1 MSGIMKYSAFFVIS
15 DLVKQKNMEQNN
27 MEQNNMEQNNM
38 KQNNMEQ
45 NNMKQNNM
53 KQNNMKQNN
62 MNSYVLNNIIRILF
76 FLIIFYIILYIW
88 AFFIL
93 IKYFSEL
100 NMFSKVTGLMGIFL
114 GFPFITIVAVYGGS
128 DKLKII
134 ENYNKT
140 NVKLISK

>member
-1 MSGIMKYSAFFVIS
+1 MSGIMKYSAFSVIS
-15 DLVKQKNMEQNN
+15 DLV
-27 MEQNNMEQNNM
+27 

-53 KQNNMKQNN
+53 KQNNINAYDSIK
-62 MNSYVLNNIIRILF
+62 ILF
-76 FLIIFYIILYIW
+76 FMIIFYIILYIW

-100 NMFSKVTGLMGIFL
+100 NMLSKFTGLMGILL
-114 GFPFITIVAVYGGS
+114 GFPFITIVSVYGGS

-140 NVKLISK
+140 NKLI